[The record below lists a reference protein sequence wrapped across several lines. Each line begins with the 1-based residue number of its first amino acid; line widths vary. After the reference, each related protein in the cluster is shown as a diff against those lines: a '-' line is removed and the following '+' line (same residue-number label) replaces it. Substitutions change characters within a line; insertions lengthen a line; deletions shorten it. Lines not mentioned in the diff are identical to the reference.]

1 MAVDWMKVKAEYI
14 NGDVTQREL
23 ATKYGVTLRQISNHA
38 TSEQWVQEREQHR
51 NKLSTEI
58 QQETDKKTVDTES
71 EVLVIKSRLKLSFYK
86 QIEKRLQS
94 LDEEDGQEF
103 RRLVQNYKDMCDIK
117 EAGDSNTAA
126 LETAMRA
133 MADIIEKP
141 AQTRNIGDFEERG
154 DK

>member
-94 LDEEDGQEF
+94 VDEEDGPEF

-117 EAGDSNTAA
+117 EAGDSNTAT

-133 MADIIEKP
+133 LADIIEKP
-141 AQTRNIGDFEERG
+141 AQTRNIGDFEG
-154 DK
+154 

>member
-1 MAVDWMKVKAEYI
+1 MSVDWAKIKTEYI
-14 NGDVTQREL
+14 NGNITQREL
-23 ATKYGVTLRQISNHA
+23 AEKYGVTLRQISNHA
-38 TSEQWVQEREQHR
+38 TAEQWVQEREQHR
-51 NKLSTEI
+51 DKLSTEI

-71 EVLVIKSRLKLSFYK
+71 EVLAIKSRLKLTFYQ

-94 LDEEDGQEF
+94 VDEEDGQEF

-133 MADIIEKP
+133 LADIIEKP
-141 AQTRNIGDFEERG
+141 AQNRNIEDFEE
-154 DK
+154 